1 MDRELFLNLKERFK
15 PVMEEKAIHA
25 VLVFGSQVS
34 GKNSSRSDIDICIV
48 APGTRNKE
56 EILRKIWRT
65 VEGDFDLW
73 LFEELPL
80 YLKIAVI
87 SEHIVL
93 YCPKTFPPYMNTSIF
108 IVNSSRIK
116 LAHALKICRFQV
128 F

>member
-15 PVMEEKAIHA
+15 PVMEEKAIHS

-34 GKNSSRSDIDICIV
+34 GKNSSRSDIDIYIV

-93 YCPKTFPPYMNTSIF
+93 YCSQDIATLHEYFYF
-108 IVNSSRIK
+108 YRK
-116 LAHALKICRFQV
+116 LWQDQVCTHLKDL
-128 F
+128 